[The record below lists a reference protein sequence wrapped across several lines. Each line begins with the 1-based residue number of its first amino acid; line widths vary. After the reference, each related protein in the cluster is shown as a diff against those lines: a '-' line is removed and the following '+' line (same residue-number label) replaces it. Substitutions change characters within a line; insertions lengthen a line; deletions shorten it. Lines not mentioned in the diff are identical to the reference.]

1 VKLEKRI
8 CDDLVKELIE
18 DAKNNLV
25 LEISPREFSKRTEDV
40 AYDFMYENMDEEEFD
55 LIVECAEK
63 LALRK
68 LRKDTE
74 ITFFES
80 ESLYKISSIKD
91 YGGIVN
97 VPGDYT
103 KFWDEK
109 NGNFRKDSPIVFE
122 NAQVVEI
129 DKKGVLFVRKNKFK
143 LQLEDL
149 VII

>member
-1 VKLEKRI
+1 MKLEKRI
-8 CDDLVKELIE
+8 CDELVKELIE
-18 DAKNNLV
+18 EAKTELI
-25 LEISPREFSKRTEDV
+25 LEISPKEFFNRAEDV
-40 AYDFMYENMDEEEFD
+40 AYDFVENMEEEEFD
-55 LIVECAEK
+55 IIVEEAER

-91 YGGIVN
+91 FGGIVN

-109 NGNFRKDSPIVFE
+109 KRNFRKDSPIAFE

-129 DKKGVLFVRKNKFK
+129 DKQGVLFIRKNKFK